1 MRCSASSLNSVNR
14 EHRASPSPRAICA
27 SLQQTPPNGGRRFRR
42 NFTDSARRNR
52 RVGPPEQAGGGPRQ
66 SARVVQRRR
75 RGRDI
80 KMIASSVAIAAFEMA
95 KEKHKIAIASGPGVS
110 ALTEKSCL
118 PRGIHWAHDTY
129 VLAVGAGQTVASLL
143 GEARNGSSGE
153 FIPGRP
159 IMSNSFHLDQS
170 GDRR

>member
-1 MRCSASSLNSVNR
+1 MPVAIVASDHRNKPEADLAKAR
-14 EHRASPSPRAICA
+14 EWCNVGGVDAI
-27 SLQQTPPNGGRRFRR
+27 F
-42 NFTDSARRNR
+42 
-52 RVGPPEQAGGGPRQ
+52 
-66 SARVVQRRR
+66 
-75 RGRDI
+75 

-159 IMSNSFHLDQS
+159 IMSKSFHLGQS